1 MKNKILISCIITF
14 SLIFSCIFLNNFYEK
29 DVRFKGLKKDAI
41 TEELAVNAEDGEVIR
56 ELIFL
61 MSRTNP
67 AILALKKSKL
77 EALGARIKNKVNTY
91 EFLAFVFKDKELAL
105 EMKLLKESSIKYK
118 RFVEGLHPKMMRE
131 FEGEVFL
138 KRTQNFAKVLDI
150 DLEEFKKVLYSCLEN
165 AQKGNKIAFM
175 PMVDFLIHQKAIEA
189 KSQVNK

>member
-1 MKNKILISCIITF
+1 MKNKILICSII
-14 SLIFSCIFLNNFYEK
+14 IFLPLFSFLFYKVFFEK
-29 DVRFKGLKKDAI
+29 DGGLKALKKSVI
-41 TEELAVNAEDGEVIR
+41 SEELAVNPEDGEVIR

-77 EALGARIKNKVNTY
+77 EALGARLKNKVNTY

-131 FEGEVFL
+131 YEGQVFL
-138 KRTQNFAKVLDI
+138 KRTHNFAKVLDI

-175 PMVDFLIHQKAIEA
+175 PMVDFLIQQKTLEQSLG
-189 KSQVNK
+189 K

>member
-1 MKNKILISCIITF
+1 MKNKILICSVF
-14 SLIFSCIFLNNFYEK
+14 IFLTLFSTLFYMVFFEK
-29 DVRFKGLKKDAI
+29 DVGFKALKKSVI
-41 TEELAVNAEDGEVIR
+41 SEELAVNPEDGEVIR

-77 EALGARIKNKVNTY
+77 EALGARLKNKVNTY

-131 FEGEVFL
+131 YEGEVFL
-138 KRTQNFAKVLDI
+138 KRTHNFAKVLDI

-175 PMVDFLIHQKAIEA
+175 PMVDFLIHQKTLEQSLG
-189 KSQVNK
+189 K